1 MNRRRLLGLSAL
13 LGLCGTLAAY
23 GGSATLRVWQLRRE
37 IDAMERELAVLKAQ
51 SDRLAETVERF
62 RDDPGYVEKLAR
74 EDLGMVRR
82 GETVLKFPSE
92 KR

>member
-1 MNRRRLLGLSAL
+1 VNRRRLLGLGAL

-37 IDAMERELAVLKAQ
+37 IDTMERELAALRVQ
-51 SDRLAETVERF
+51 TDRLTEAVERF
-62 RDDPGYVEKLAR
+62 RNDPGYVEKLAR
-74 EDLGMVRR
+74 EDLGMVRP
-82 GETVLKFPSE
+82 GETVLKFPTE